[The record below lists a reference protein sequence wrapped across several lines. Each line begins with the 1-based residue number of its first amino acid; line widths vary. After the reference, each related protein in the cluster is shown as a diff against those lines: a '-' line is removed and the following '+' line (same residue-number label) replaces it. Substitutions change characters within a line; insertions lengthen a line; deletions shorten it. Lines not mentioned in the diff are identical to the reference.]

1 MCSPAPSLQR
11 LGKLHWCPH
20 FHIVYH
26 RSQEIVSWI
35 QNPDVDADLYA
46 MFSAV
51 AAPTAYFAAQL

>member
-1 MCSPAPSLQR
+1 MTVNKDPFIYR
-11 LGKLHWCPH
+11 LFMPY

-26 RSQEIVSWI
+26 QEIVSWI